1 MSASAHC
8 PKCQRPLAE
17 SAPAGLCAVCLFA
30 DMLKAPVQHADGATD
45 AGEILENTERSA
57 TATLKDYE
65 LLEEIARGGM
75 GIVYRA
81 RHRRL
86 NRVVALK
93 MIRETHLAGEAAARR
108 FRAEADAAASLD
120 HPNIVPI
127 YEVGEVDGR
136 LFYSMKFV
144 EGGSLA
150 DKLGQA
156 KSRERGGQRAF
167 EVRDGARLIATVA
180 RAIHYAHQHGILH
193 RDLKPANVLLDAR
206 GEPHVTDFGLAKN
219 LEGQLSTLTLSGA
232 TLGTPNYMPP
242 EQARGGSKQLTTA
255 ADVYSLG
262 AILYEM
268 LTGDP
273 PFRGPTPLETMR
285 RVVEEEPKRPSTIN
299 LLTDR
304 DLETIC
310 LKCLEKDPQRR
321 YDSAAELADDLERWL
336 RDEPIKARRTS
347 PLERAAK
354 WSRRHPAWSAFIVLA
369 AVSPAVIIAILL
381 ASGAHVRRERNRAVA
396 QEQRAQTS
404 ERAMREN
411 LYAADIAE
419 VARALDAGDYEL
431 AIRSLAAHR
440 PASSAQDSSQALE
453 KPGFEW
459 RWLWRRAQGESL
471 HTAGGHI
478 LSVFAL
484 AFSPDGRTLASGGG
498 GAMVKFWEADS
509 LRPIRTMIQPGN
521 QAPVVEQIFS
531 WDEPM
536 GSPVFSL
543 SFSPDGRLFSADC
556 QTGLEIGD
564 ALSGQWLKHFPGG
577 EKAVFAP
584 PDGKRLF
591 AVIGA
596 PPEKLAWFEPGEAAP
611 LTNWPAAAYGFAF
624 SPDGRLLATY
634 ERPLL
639 IVRDL
644 EKNTELARF
653 RPASYVTD
661 LAFSPDGRTLGL
673 CLLNEGCVELWNVG
687 PWECRGRLS
696 RHPGRVQCLAFSPDS
711 RLVASGGYDRMV
723 RLWDVNQQRE
733 IRRFIGH
740 RAAIR
745 AVAFSPDG
753 KRLASGGYDCKVRLW
768 DVAPPP
774 GLPAITNISGP
785 FAFSSDGRR
794 VVTQTK
800 SGTVKLWDLATRLPL
815 QQWGGLPFN
824 DAWLGSDGKLILL
837 GSTDSNAPPQLTFL
851 EVGQESPSRSN
862 RLEGIASGCPAAAI
876 APDGKV
882 CVTGH
887 NDGTVAF
894 WNTAT
899 GALLHSARSHTN
911 LVFRLA
917 FDRTGE
923 RVASV
928 TWDQTYCTVWD
939 VATGKVLSDRHFGL
953 RFPAALALAPDGC
966 RYAFGGANVF
976 SFIRLFDATNA
987 EPVGLFT
994 GHLDEVRNLAFAPD
1008 GRTLASASLDNC
1020 VRLWHV
1026 PTTRPLL
1033 TFAEGERLENIAFS
1047 PDGTWLGVSTSQ
1059 GELRLWHAP
1068 AMSELDTGEAF

>member
-1 MSASAHC
+1 MSASTSASC
-8 PKCQRPLAE
+8 PKCQRPLAP
-17 SAPAGLCAVCLFA
+17 SAPAGLCPVCLFER
-30 DMLKAPVQHADGATD
+30 MLG
-45 AGEILENTERSA
+45 AGEPLEPGPELMDEPSA
-57 TATLKDYE
+57 APPSLADYE
-65 LLEEIARGGM
+65 LLAEIARGGM
-75 GIVYRA
+75 GTVYRA

-93 MIRETHLAGEAAARR
+93 MISAPHLAEEAAARR
-108 FRAEADAAASLD
+108 FRTEADAAASLD

-127 YEVGEVDGR
+127 YEVGESDGR
-136 LFYSMKFV
+136 LFYAMKLV

-150 DKLGQA
+150 HKLAEA
-156 KSRERGGQRAF
+156 KGAAGGAQRPY
-167 EVRDGARLIATVA
+167 EVRQGATLIATVA
-180 RAIHYAHQHGILH
+180 RAIHYAHQRGILH
-193 RDLKPANVLLDAR
+193 RDLKPANILLDTH
-206 GEPHVTDFGLAKN
+206 GEPHITDFGLAKN
-219 LEGQLSTLTLSGA
+219 LDGQLSTLTVSGA

-268 LTGDP
+268 LTGEP

-321 YDSAAELADDLERWL
+321 YDSAADLAEDLERWL
-336 RDEPIKARRTS
+336 RNEPIKARRS
-347 PLERAAK
+347 SALERAAK
-354 WSRRHPAWSAFIVLA
+354 WSRRHPAWTAFIVLA
-369 AVSPAVIIAILL
+369 AVAPAIVIVVLVVTADR
-381 ASGAHVRRERNRAVA
+381 VRRERNHARTE
-396 QEQRAQTS
+396 EQLAQTS
-404 ERAMREN
+404 ERTMREN

-419 VARALDAGDYEL
+419 AANALDHGDYEL

-440 PASSAQDSSQALE
+440 PAISLQDTNQFPENTA
-453 KPGFEW
+453 FEW
-459 RWLWRRAQGESL
+459 RLLWQRAQGDSL
-471 HTAGGHI
+471 HTAGGHL

-498 GAMVKFWEADS
+498 GAMVKFWEADT

-521 QAPVVEQIFS
+521 QTPVVEQIFS
-531 WDEPM
+531 WDAPM
-536 GSPVFSL
+536 GAPVFSI
-543 SFSPDGRLFSADC
+543 SFSSDGRLFSADC

-564 ALSGQWLKHFPGG
+564 ALSGQWLRHFPGG
-577 EKAVFAP
+577 EKALFAP
-584 PDGKRLF
+584 PEGKRLLG
-591 AVIGA
+591 VIGA
-596 PPEKLAWFEPGEAAP
+596 PPEKLAWFDPAEAAP
-611 LTNWPAAAYGFAF
+611 LTNWPAAAYGLAF
-624 SPDGRLLATY
+624 SPNGHLLATY

-644 EKNTELARF
+644 EKNVELARF
-653 RPASYVTD
+653 RPGGYVTD

-673 CLLNEGCVELWNVG
+673 CLMNEGCVELWNVT

-723 RLWDVNQQRE
+723 RLWDVHEQRE
-733 IRRFIGH
+733 VRRFVGH

-753 KRLASGGYDCKVRLW
+753 KRIASGGYDCKVRLW
-768 DVAPPP
+768 DVVPPP
-774 GLPAITNISGP
+774 GLPAITNVSGT
-785 FAFSSDGRR
+785 FAFSTDGRR
-794 VVTQTK
+794 LVTQTK
-800 SGTVKLWDLATRLPL
+800 SGTLTLWDLANRLPL
-815 QQWGGLPFN
+815 QQWDSLPFI
-824 DAWLGSDGKLILL
+824 DAFVGSEDKLMLVR
-837 GSTDSNAPPQLTFL
+837 TTESNAPPQLTFL
-851 EVGQESPSRSN
+851 EVGRESPCRAI
-862 RLEGIASGCPAAAI
+862 RLEGLVSGCSTAVI
-876 APDGKV
+876 TPDGKV

-887 NDGTVAF
+887 EDGTVAF
-894 WNTAT
+894 WNAAN
-899 GALLHSARSHTN
+899 GALLHSARAHTN
-911 LVFRLA
+911 SVFRLA
-917 FDRTGE
+917 FDRASE
-923 RVASV
+923 RIVSV
-928 TWDQTYCTVWD
+928 TWDQTYAAVLD
-939 VATGKVLSDRHFGL
+939 ARTGKVLSDRHFSL
-953 RFPAALALAPDGC
+953 RFPAALALAPDGR

-987 EPVGLFT
+987 EPVAQFT
-994 GHLDEVRNLAFAPD
+994 GHLDEVRALAFAPD
-1008 GRTLASASLDNC
+1008 GRTLASASLDNS

-1026 PTTRPLL
+1026 PTARPLL

-1047 PDGTWLGVSTSQ
+1047 PDGTWLGVSTAQ

-1068 AMSELDTGEAF
+1068 AFTELTELSE

>member
-1 MSASAHC
+1 M
-8 PKCQRPLAE
+8 AE
-17 SAPAGLCAVCLFA
+17 EERVE
-30 DMLKAPVQHADGATD
+30 LKAEPIDGT
-45 AGEILENTERSA
+45 SA
-57 TATLKDYE
+57 ALPSLGDYE
-65 LLEEIARGGM
+65 MQEEIARGGM
-75 GIVYRA
+75 GVVYRA

-93 MIRETHLAGEAAARR
+93 MVAAPHLAEEAAARR

-127 YEVGEVDGR
+127 YEVGEADGR
-136 LFYSMKFV
+136 LFYAMKLV

-150 DKLGQA
+150 LKLAEA
-156 KSRERGGQRAF
+156 KKQPAREGTGPA
-167 EVRDGARLIATVA
+167 RDSARMVATVA
-180 RAIHYAHQHGILH
+180 RAIHHAHQRGILH
-193 RDLKPANVLLDAR
+193 RDLKPGNILLDAR

-219 LEGQLSTLTLSGA
+219 LEDHHNCLTLSGA
-232 TLGTPNYMPP
+232 ALGTPNYMAP

-268 LTGDP
+268 LASEP
-273 PFRGPTPLETMR
+273 PFRSPTPLETMR

-299 LLTDR
+299 LLADR

-310 LKCLEKDPQRR
+310 LKCLEKEPHRR

-336 RDEPIKARRTS
+336 RNEPIQARRSS
-347 PLERAAK
+347 PWERAAK
-354 WSRRHPAWSAFIVLA
+354 WSRRHPAWAAFIGLA
-369 AVSPAVIIAILL
+369 AIAPAIIIAILL
-381 ASGAHVRRERNRAVA
+381 ASHEHVRQERNHALA
-396 QEQRAQTS
+396 QEQRAETS
-404 ERAMREN
+404 ERTMREN

-419 VARALDAGDYEL
+419 AANALDTGDYEL
-431 AIRSLAAHR
+431 AIRSLEPHAA
-440 PASSAQDSSQALE
+440 ASSAAESSQALE
-453 KPGFEW
+453 RPGFEW

-471 HTAGGHI
+471 HSAGGHI

-509 LRPIRTMIQPGN
+509 LRPLRTMIQPGN
-521 QAPVVEQIFS
+521 EKPVVEQVVS
-531 WDEPM
+531 WDTPM
-536 GSPVFSL
+536 GAPVFSL
-543 SFSPDGRLFSADC
+543 SFSGDGRLFSADC
-556 QTGLEIGD
+556 RTGLEIGD
-564 ALSGQWLKHFPGG
+564 AAAGQWLRHFPGG

-584 PDGKRLF
+584 PEGKRLLG
-591 AVIGA
+591 VMGA
-596 PPEKLAWFEPGEAAP
+596 PPEKLAWFDPAEARP
-611 LTNWPAAAYGFAF
+611 LTNWPAAVYGFAL

-634 ERPLL
+634 ERPQLV
-639 IVRDL
+639 VRDP
-644 EKNTELARF
+644 ETHVELARF
-653 RPASYVTD
+653 RPADYVTD
-661 LAFSPDGRTLGL
+661 LAFSPDGRMLGL
-673 CLLNEGCVELWNVG
+673 CLMNQGCVELWNVA

-723 RLWDVNQQRE
+723 RLWDVNEQRE

-768 DVAPPP
+768 DVAPPQ
-774 GLPAITNISGP
+774 GLPSITNLSGA

-794 VVTQTK
+794 LVAQTK

-815 QQWGGLPFN
+815 QEWAGLSFT
-824 DAWLGSDGKLILL
+824 DALLGADGRLMLL
-837 GSTDSNAPPQLTFL
+837 GSPDSNAPPQLTL
-851 EVGQESPSRSN
+851 LQAGQETPCGSI
-862 RLEGIASGCPAAAI
+862 RLDGISSGCSAAAI
-876 APDGKV
+876 APGGKA

-894 WNTAT
+894 WDTAS
-899 GALLHSARSHTN
+899 GALLHSSRFHTN
-911 LVFRLA
+911 LVFRFA

-928 TWDQTYCTVWD
+928 TWDVTFSTVWD
-939 VATGKVLSDRHFGL
+939 AATGKVLSDRHFSL
-953 RFPAALALAPDGC
+953 RFPAALALAPDGE
-966 RYAFGGANVF
+966 RYAFGGANVL
-976 SFIRLFDATNA
+976 SFIRLFDVTNA
-987 EPVGLFT
+987 EPVGQFT
-994 GHLDEVRNLAFAPD
+994 GHLDEVRSLAFAPD
-1008 GRTLASASLDNC
+1008 GRTLASAGFDNS

-1026 PTTRPLL
+1026 PTARPLL
-1033 TFAEGERLENIAFS
+1033 TFAEGERLENVAFS
-1047 PDGTWLGVSTSQ
+1047 PDGTWLGVSTMQ

-1068 AMSELDTGEAF
+1068 ALSELEER

>member
-1 MSASAHC
+1 MSASASASC
-8 PKCQRPLAE
+8 PKCQRPLAP
-17 SAPAGLCAVCLFA
+17 SAPAGLCPVCLFEG
-30 DMLKAPVQHADGATD
+30 MLG
-45 AGEILENTERSA
+45 AGEPVEPGGEPAPSSSPPSLE
-57 TATLKDYE
+57 DYE

-93 MIRETHLAGEAAARR
+93 MISAPHLAEEAAARR

-127 YEVGEVDGR
+127 YEVGEADGR
-136 LFYSMKFV
+136 LFYAMKLV

-150 DKLGQA
+150 QKLA
-156 KSRERGGQRAF
+156 ETRGGEPAGQHAY
-167 EVRDGARLIATVA
+167 EVRRGASLIATVT

-193 RDLKPANVLLDAR
+193 RDLKPANILLDVR

-219 LEGQLSTLTLSGA
+219 LECQLSTLTVSGA

-242 EQARGGSKQLTTA
+242 EQACSGSKQLTTA

-268 LTGDP
+268 LTGEP

-310 LKCLEKDPQRR
+310 LKCLEKEPQRR
-321 YDSAAELADDLERWL
+321 YASAAELADDLDRWL
-336 RDEPIKARRTS
+336 RNEPIKARRS
-347 PLERAAK
+347 SALERAAK
-354 WSRRHPAWSAFIVLA
+354 WSRRHPAWAAFTVLA
-369 AVSPAVIIAILL
+369 AVAPAIIIVILF
-381 ASGAHVRRERNRAVA
+381 ASGQRVRRERNHALA

-404 ERAMREN
+404 ESTMREN
-411 LYAADIAE
+411 LYAADITEA
-419 VARALDAGDYEL
+419 ANALDDGDYEL

-440 PASSAQDSSQALE
+440 PANLAQDSRQALE

-459 RWLWRRAQGESL
+459 RWLWQRAQGQSA
-471 HTAGGHI
+471 HIAGGHL

-484 AFSPDGRTLASGGG
+484 AFSPDGRMLASGGG
-498 GAMVKFWEADS
+498 GAMVKFWEADT

-521 QAPVVEQIFS
+521 QTPVVEQVFS

-536 GSPVFSL
+536 GAPVFSI
-543 SFSPDGRLFSADC
+543 SFSADGRFFSADC
-556 QTGLEIGD
+556 RSGLEIGD
-564 ALSGQWLKHFPGG
+564 ALSGQWLRHFPGG
-577 EKAVFAP
+577 DKAIFAP
-584 PDGKRLF
+584 PDGKRLLG
-591 AVIGA
+591 VVGV
-596 PPEKLAWFEPGEAAP
+596 PPEKLAWFEPAEAAP
-611 LTNWPAAAYGFAF
+611 LTNWPAAVYGFAL
-624 SPDGRLLATY
+624 SPDGRFLATY

-644 EKNTELARF
+644 EKNLDIARF
-653 RPASYVTD
+653 RPGAYITD

-673 CLLNEGCVELWNVG
+673 CLMNEGCVELWNVA

-723 RLWDVNQQRE
+723 RLWDVTEQRE
-733 IRRFIGH
+733 IRRFVGH

-774 GLPAITNISGP
+774 VLPAITNVSGA
-785 FAFSSDGRR
+785 FAFSTDGRR
-794 VVTQTK
+794 LVTQTK
-800 SGTVKLWDLATRLPL
+800 SGTVKLWDVATRLLL
-815 QQWGGLPFN
+815 QEWDGLPFN
-824 DAWLGSDGKLILL
+824 DALLGSDGKLMLF
-837 GSTDSNAPPQLTFL
+837 GSADSNAPPQLTFL
-851 EVGQESPSRSN
+851 EVGRESNCRRI
-862 RLEGIASGCPAAAI
+862 RLEGIASGCSAAAL

-882 CVTGH
+882 CVTGYD
-887 NDGTVAF
+887 DGTVAF

-899 GALLHSARSHTN
+899 GALLHSSRAHPN
-911 LVFRLA
+911 LVFRLV
-917 FDRTGE
+917 FDRVGG

-928 TWDQTYCTVWD
+928 TWDQTYTTVWD
-939 VATGKVLSDRHFGL
+939 VATGKVLSDRHFSL
-953 RFPAALALAPDGC
+953 RFPAAVALAPDGR

-987 EPVGLFT
+987 EPVGQFT
-994 GHLDEVRNLAFAPD
+994 GHLDEVRALAFAPD

-1026 PTTRPLL
+1026 PTARPLL
-1033 TFAEGERLENIAFS
+1033 TFPAGERLEHISFS
-1047 PDGTWLGVSTSQ
+1047 PDGTWLGVSTAQ
-1059 GELRLWHAP
+1059 GEMRLWRAP
-1068 AMSELDTGEAF
+1068 EFGELADLSD

>member
-1 MSASAHC
+1 MGSSE
-8 PKCQRPLAE
+8 PLE
-17 SAPAGLCAVCLFA
+17 HRREPGPSSSP
-30 DMLKAPVQHADGATD
+30 PS
-45 AGEILENTERSA
+45 LE
-57 TATLKDYE
+57 DYE
-65 LLEEIARGGM
+65 LLQEIARGGM

-93 MIRETHLAGEAAARR
+93 MISAPHLAQEAAARR

-127 YEVGEVDGR
+127 YEVGEADGR
-136 LFYSMKFV
+136 LFYAMKLV

-150 DKLGQA
+150 QKLA
-156 KSRERGGQRAF
+156 EARGGERAGQCAY
-167 EVRDGARLIATVA
+167 EVRQGASLIATVA

-193 RDLKPANVLLDAR
+193 RDLKPANILLDVG

-219 LEGQLSTLTLSGA
+219 LEGQLSTLTVSGA

-268 LTGDP
+268 LTGEP

-285 RVVEEEPKRPSTIN
+285 RVVEEEPRRPSTIN

-310 LKCLEKDPQRR
+310 LKCLEKEPQRR
-321 YDSAAELADDLERWL
+321 YDSAAELADDLKRWL
-336 RDEPIKARRTS
+336 RNEPIKARRSS
-347 PLERAAK
+347 PFERAAK
-354 WSRRHPAWSAFIVLA
+354 WSRRHPAWAAFTVLA
-369 AVSPAVIIAILL
+369 AVAPAIIIAILL
-381 ASGAHVRRERNRAVA
+381 ASGQRVRRERNRALA

-404 ERAMREN
+404 ERTMREN

-419 VARALDAGDYEL
+419 AANALDDGDYEL

-440 PASSAQDSSQALE
+440 PANLAQDSSQSLE

-459 RWLWRRAQGESL
+459 RWLWQRAQGQSA
-471 HTAGGHI
+471 HTAGGHL

-484 AFSPDGRTLASGGG
+484 AFSPDGRMLASGGG
-498 GAMVKFWEADS
+498 GAVVKFWEADS

-521 QAPVVEQIFS
+521 QTPVVQQIFS
-531 WDEPM
+531 WDAPM
-536 GSPVFSL
+536 GAPVFSI
-543 SFSPDGRLFSADC
+543 SFSADGRFFSADC
-556 QTGLEIGD
+556 RSGLEIGD
-564 ALSGQWLKHFPGG
+564 ALSGQWLRHFPGG
-577 EKAVFAP
+577 DKAIFAP
-584 PDGKRLF
+584 PDGKRLLG
-591 AVIGA
+591 VVGV
-596 PPEKLAWFEPGEAAP
+596 PPEKLAWFDPAEATP
-611 LTNWPAAAYGFAF
+611 LTNWPAAVYGFAL
-624 SPDGRLLATY
+624 SPDGRFLASY

-644 EKNTELARF
+644 EKNLEIARF
-653 RPASYVTD
+653 RPGGYITD
-661 LAFSPDGRTLGL
+661 LAFSPDGRSLGL
-673 CLLNEGCVELWNVG
+673 CLMNEGCVELWNVA

-711 RLVASGGYDRMV
+711 RWVASGGYDRMV
-723 RLWDVNQQRE
+723 RLWDVNERRE
-733 IRRFIGH
+733 IRRFVGH

-774 GLPAITNISGP
+774 NLPAITNVSGP

-800 SGTVKLWDLATRLPL
+800 SGTVKLWDLATRLLL
-815 QQWGGLPFN
+815 QEWDGLPFN
-824 DAWLGSDGKLILL
+824 DALLASDGKLMLL
-837 GSTDSNAPPQLTFL
+837 GSGDSNAPPQLTFL
-851 EVGQESPSRSN
+851 EAGRESRCRSI

-876 APDGKV
+876 SPDGKV

-887 NDGTVAF
+887 DDGTLAF

-899 GALLHSARSHTN
+899 GALLRSVRTHTN

-917 FDRTGE
+917 FDRAGE

-928 TWDQTYCTVWD
+928 TWDQTFVTVLD
-939 VATGKVLSDRHFGL
+939 VPTGKVLSDRHFSL
-953 RFPAALALAPDGC
+953 RFAAALALAPDGR

-987 EPVGLFT
+987 EPIGQLT
-994 GHLDEVRNLAFAPD
+994 GHLDEVRALAFAPD
-1008 GRTLASASLDNC
+1008 GRTLASASLDHC
-1020 VRLWHV
+1020 IRLWHV
-1026 PTTRPLL
+1026 PTARPLL
-1033 TFAEGERLENIAFS
+1033 TLAQGERLENIDFS
-1047 PDGTWLGVSTSQ
+1047 PDGTWLGVSTAQ

-1068 AMSELDTGEAF
+1068 EFGGMADLSD

>member
-1 MSASAHC
+1 MGSSE
-8 PKCQRPLAE
+8 PLE
-17 SAPAGLCAVCLFA
+17 HRREPGPSSSP
-30 DMLKAPVQHADGATD
+30 PS
-45 AGEILENTERSA
+45 LE
-57 TATLKDYE
+57 DYE

-93 MIRETHLAGEAAARR
+93 MISVPHLAEEAAARR

-127 YEVGEVDGR
+127 YEVGEADGR
-136 LFYSMKFV
+136 LFYAMKLV

-150 DKLGQA
+150 QKLA
-156 KSRERGGQRAF
+156 EARGGESGAQRAY
-167 EVRDGARLIATVA
+167 EVRHGASLIATVA

-193 RDLKPANVLLDAR
+193 RDLKPANILLDVR

-219 LEGQLSTLTLSGA
+219 LEGQLSTLTVTGA

-268 LTGDP
+268 LTGEP

-310 LKCLEKDPQRR
+310 LKCLEKEPQRR
-321 YDSAAELADDLERWL
+321 YDSAAELADDLDRWL
-336 RDEPIKARRTS
+336 RDEPIKARRS
-347 PLERAAK
+347 SALERAAK
-354 WSRRHPAWSAFIVLA
+354 WSRRHPAWAAFTVLA
-369 AVSPAVIIAILL
+369 AVAPAIIIAILL
-381 ASGAHVRRERNRAVA
+381 ASGQRVRRERNHALA

-404 ERAMREN
+404 ERTMREN

-419 VARALDAGDYEL
+419 AANALDDGDYEL

-440 PASSAQDSSQALE
+440 PANSAQDSSQALE

-471 HTAGGHI
+471 HTADGHL

-484 AFSPDGRTLASGGG
+484 AFSPDGRMLASGGG
-498 GAMVKFWEADS
+498 GAMVKFWDADS

-521 QAPVVEQIFS
+521 QTPVVQQIFS
-531 WDEPM
+531 WDAPM
-536 GSPVFSL
+536 GAPVFSI
-543 SFSPDGRLFSADC
+543 SFSADGRFFSADC
-556 QTGLEIGD
+556 RSGLEIGD
-564 ALSGQWLKHFPGG
+564 ALSGQWLRHFPGG
-577 EKAVFAP
+577 DKAVFAP
-584 PDGKRLF
+584 PDGKRLLG
-591 AVIGA
+591 VIGV
-596 PPEKLAWFEPGEAAP
+596 PPEKLAWFEPAEAAP
-611 LTNWPAAAYGFAF
+611 LTNWPAAVYGFAL
-624 SPDGRLLATY
+624 SPDGRFLASY

-644 EKNTELARF
+644 EKNLDIARF
-653 RPASYVTD
+653 RPGGYITD

-673 CLLNEGCVELWNVG
+673 CLMNEGCVELWNVA

-723 RLWDVNQQRE
+723 RLWDVNERRE
-733 IRRFIGH
+733 IRRFVGH

-768 DVAPPP
+768 DLAPPP
-774 GLPAITNISGP
+774 NLPAITNVSGP

-794 VVTQTK
+794 LVTQTK
-800 SGTVKLWDLATRLPL
+800 SGTVKLWDLATRLLL
-815 QQWGGLPFN
+815 QEWDGLPFN
-824 DAWLGSDGKLILL
+824 DALLASDGKLMLL
-837 GSTDSNAPPQLTFL
+837 GSGDSNAPPQLTFL
-851 EVGQESPSRSN
+851 EAGRKSRCRAI

-876 APDGKV
+876 SPDGKV

-887 NDGTVAF
+887 DDGTLAF

-899 GALLHSARSHTN
+899 GALLRSVRTHTN

-917 FDRTGE
+917 FDRAGE

-928 TWDQTYCTVWD
+928 TWDQTFATVLD
-939 VATGKVLSDRHFGL
+939 VPTGKVLSDRHFSL
-953 RFPAALALAPDGC
+953 RFPAALALAPDGR

-987 EPVGLFT
+987 EPIGQLT
-994 GHLDEVRNLAFAPD
+994 GHLDEVRALAFAPD
-1008 GRTLASASLDNC
+1008 GRTLASASLDHC

-1026 PTTRPLL
+1026 PTGRPLL
-1033 TFAEGERLENIAFS
+1033 TFAQGERLENIDFS
-1047 PDGTWLGVSTSQ
+1047 PDGTWLGVSTAQ

-1068 AMSELDTGEAF
+1068 EFGGMADLSD